1 MFYQELKKSLV
12 LRTTVIYL
20 LRLFT
25 TLNFKEKIVY
35 GMKKMRNNRIQT
47 FTYPSVYV
55 LYSPET
61 CFTTNIGYNFSRKHE
76 GYYLRMIIKE
86 RYILKNIYKR
96 TIYFKRMIALIL

>member
-1 MFYQELKKSLV
+1 
-12 LRTTVIYL
+12 
-20 LRLFT
+20 
-25 TLNFKEKIVY
+25 
-35 GMKKMRNNRIQT
+35 MKKMRNNRTQT